1 MTTPSDFG
9 LDLDLQLLPSWA
21 RQSTTDN
28 RYSRFEGEGDSDRPG
43 RRGDRFG
50 QRDRPPRRDFGGGRP
65 DRGPRG
71 DRPPG
76 DRRPGGRF
84 AEARSEAPA
93 PPIDL
98 PRIEVTL
105 VPEPHGVESL
115 ARQIKLTGRAY
126 PLFDIARLVM
136 QRAERFGTEFRV
148 LKGPDGN
155 PLQPLFVCSLD
166 DSLWLSEDEV
176 AEHVLRSHFSTF
188 YQTDKVPADPPKG
201 TYTLVA
207 VCGMS
212 GVLLGPPNLHEYQL
226 KLQKLHTERF
236 SRMPFEAFKN
246 RVKMVRDEA
255 MVKQWIEEQSFRM
268 EFVALNVPE
277 PLTFQTR
284 DQVQAHFR
292 EVHFPNIIKSVDNFL
307 IPAGAPRRAMS
318 RALGQLVQQVTNDQ
332 RRFPIGVATVLSQQF
347 ASHSL
352 QFFKV
357 NKSVTHVCVAR
368 PHHLDLATTSVSD
381 GVKRIV
387 EFIDKTPGCTR
398 KRLIQALAPTPPPAP
413 IPILPAAA
421 PAPTEI
427 AAPAEAPAATETA
440 PAATAEGAPAATTP
454 AVAPISAEPT
464 PAQKAVISDLHWLV
478 HQGHVIEFTDGKM
491 ETAKAPKPKPAPT
504 PPKPAAPKPAVPAA
518 TVAPVTPAAPVAA
531 PAPVEPPAA
540 PAPADAAPVEA
551 AVPAP
556 EAPAA
561 TQPAPVTEPEPT
573 AEPVAEEP
581 VKPAVEPGAK
591 A

>member
-1 MTTPSDFG
+1 M
-9 LDLDLQLLPSWA
+9 
-21 RQSTTDN
+21 
-28 RYSRFEGEGDSDRPG
+28 
-43 RRGDRFG
+43 
-50 QRDRPPRRDFGGGRP
+50 
-65 DRGPRG
+65 
-71 DRPPG
+71 
-76 DRRPGGRF
+76 
-84 AEARSEAPA
+84 
-93 PPIDL
+93 
-98 PRIEVTL
+98 
-105 VPEPHGVESL
+105 PEPHGVESL

-176 AEHVLRSHFSTF
+176 AEHVLRNHFSTF
-188 YQTDKVPADPPKG
+188 YQTEKVPSDPPKG

-236 SRMPFEAFKN
+236 ARMPFEAFKN

-255 MVKQWIEEQSFRM
+255 MVKQWIEEQSFRT
-268 EFVALNVPE
+268 EFVALNLPE

-284 DQVQAHFR
+284 DEVQAHFR
-292 EVHFPNIIKSVDNFL
+292 AVHFPNIIKSVDNFL
-307 IPAGAPRRAMS
+307 IPAGAPRRVMS

-368 PHHLDLATTSVSD
+368 PHYLDLATNSVSD

-387 EFIDKTPGCTR
+387 EFIDQTPGCTR

-421 PAPTEI
+421 PAPAEI
-427 AAPAEAPAATETA
+427 APPVDQPASTEPAAAT
-440 PAATAEGAPAATTP
+440 TAEGAPAATAP
-454 AVAPISAEPT
+454 AVAPIAAEPT
-464 PAQKAVISDLHWLV
+464 AAQKAVISDLHWLV

-491 ETAKAPKPKPAPT
+491 ETAKAPKPKPAPA
-504 PPKPAAPKPAVPAA
+504 PPKPVTPKPMVAAA
-518 TVAPVTPAAPVAA
+518 TVAAVKPATPAAAL
-531 PAPVEPPAA
+531 APVEAPAA
-540 PAPADAAPVEA
+540 PAPAETAPIEV

-561 TQPAPVTEPEPT
+561 SQPAPLTEPAPT
-573 AEPVAEEP
+573 AEPIAEEP
-581 VKPAVEPGAK
+581 VKPAVEPGTNA
-591 A
+591 